1 MRRTTITGLT
11 AIAMSAV
18 TMLAGGFA
26 SGAGL
31 GGRPPGAPRLQ
42 ALAGREVI
50 KIVGTIPGPLHA
62 KVTAKGAF
70 DADGYFFRKK
80 ASLIFPKGRL
90 AVRRRLLSTSY
101 RPPNLATCWFKIRQH
116 GTFSVFYATGKYRGL
131 RYGGQFWTRI
141 AGRLKRTG
149 PDQCG
154 SKIAY
159 YRSVTY
165 EIGKIP

>member
-1 MRRTTITGLT
+1 MGQNLPCTEAHIAAVAARRELRCWDMGKL
-11 AIAMSAV
+11 M
-18 TMLAGGFA
+18 
-26 SGAGL
+26 
-31 GGRPPGAPRLQ
+31 
-42 ALAGREVI
+42 
-50 KIVGTIPGPLHA
+50 
-62 KVTAKGAF
+62 
-70 DADGYFFRKK
+70 K

-116 GTFSVFYATGKYRGL
+116 GTFSVFYATGKYRRL
-131 RYGGQFWTRI
+131 RYGGQFWTHI